1 MDINL
6 KLLMRLLNKIYLL
19 LFISL
24 SLGLKAQNYQER
36 QKQLEAQKISIKKEI
51 QQINNL
57 INDSR
62 KKSIGL
68 ADELE
73 DIQLKISVR
82 DRLIRINNSQVNNL
96 SNIISN
102 QNERI
107 ADLEVDLK
115 KLKDEYSKIVYSS
128 YKKRSS
134 EMKLMFLFASDNI
147 NQAFRRFQYFKQYSK
162 YRKEQANK
170 IVSLQEEISNNIDSL
185 DKRKIEKQ
193 NVVKENQS
201 VRQTLNQD
209 RIRQNNLYNN
219 LLKDQ
224 KNYAVEIQEKEKQAR
239 LIDNEIQKLI
249 RLAIAESNNNNN
261 SSNFALTPEGR
272 LISNNFQSN
281 KGRLPWPVREGI
293 ITRRFGTQPHP
304 VVRTTTINSNGISIA
319 TSANSIAYSV
329 FEGEVLSVYGFSGGN
344 PGVLIRHG
352 KYISNY
358 QNLSSIFVK
367 KGDKVMAND
376 EIGIVFTNESTGKTV
391 LKFNIFNELKPENPT
406 IWLAR

>member
-1 MDINL
+1 
-6 KLLMRLLNKIYLL
+6 MRLLNKIYLL
-19 LFISL
+19 LFITL

-62 KKSIGL
+62 KKSLGL

-96 SNIISN
+96 NNIISN
-102 QNERI
+102 QNDRI

-170 IVSLQEEISNNIDSL
+170 IVSLQEEISINIDSL

-201 VRQTLNQD
+201 VRQTLNKD
-209 RIRQNNLYNN
+209 RIRQNSLYNN

-272 LISNNFQSN
+272 LISSNFQSN

-319 TSANSIAYSV
+319 TSVNSIAYSV

-367 KGDKVMAND
+367 KGDKIMAND

>member
-1 MDINL
+1 
-6 KLLMRLLNKIYLL
+6 MRLLNKIYLL

-62 KKSIGL
+62 KKSRGL

-96 SNIISN
+96 NNIISN

-115 KLKDEYSKIVYSS
+115 KLKDEYSKIVFSS

-170 IVSLQEEISNNIDSL
+170 IVSLQEEIFNNIDSL

-209 RIRQNNLYNN
+209 RIQQNNLYNN

-272 LISNNFQSN
+272 LISSNFQSN
-281 KGRLPWPVREGI
+281 KGRLPWPVREGV

>member
-1 MDINL
+1 
-6 KLLMRLLNKIYLL
+6 MRLLNKIYLL

-62 KKSIGL
+62 KKSRGL

-96 SNIISN
+96 NNIISN

-115 KLKDEYSKIVYSS
+115 KLKEEYSKIVYSS

-209 RIRQNNLYNN
+209 RIQQNNLYNN

-272 LISNNFQSN
+272 LISSNFQSN
-281 KGRLPWPVREGI
+281 KGRLPWPVREGV

-376 EIGIVFTNESTGKTV
+376 EIGIIFTNESTGKTV

>member
-1 MDINL
+1 
-6 KLLMRLLNKIYLL
+6 MRLLNKIYLL

-36 QKQLEAQKISIKKEI
+36 QKQLESQKISIKKEI

-96 SNIISN
+96 NNIISN

-224 KNYAVEIQEKEKQAR
+224 KNYAVEIQEKENQAR

-272 LISNNFQSN
+272 LISSNFQSN

-319 TSANSIAYSV
+319 TSVNSIAYSV

>member
-1 MDINL
+1 
-6 KLLMRLLNKIYLL
+6 MRLLNKIYLL

-62 KKSIGL
+62 KKSRGL

-96 SNIISN
+96 NNIISN

-115 KLKDEYSKIVYSS
+115 KLKDEYSKIVFSS

-193 NVVKENQS
+193 KVVKENQS

-209 RIRQNNLYNN
+209 RIQQNNLYNN

-272 LISNNFQSN
+272 LISSNFQSN
-281 KGRLPWPVREGI
+281 KGRLPWPVREGV

-376 EIGIVFTNESTGKTV
+376 EIGIIFTNESTGKTV

>member
-1 MDINL
+1 
-6 KLLMRLLNKIYLL
+6 MRLLNKIYLL

-62 KKSIGL
+62 KKSRGL

-96 SNIISN
+96 NNIISN

-115 KLKDEYSKIVYSS
+115 KLKNEYSKIVYSS

-209 RIRQNNLYNN
+209 RIQQNNLYNN

-224 KNYAVEIQEKEKQAR
+224 KNYAVEIQEKEKQAK

-272 LISNNFQSN
+272 LISSNFQSN
-281 KGRLPWPVREGI
+281 KGRLPWPVREGV

>member
-1 MDINL
+1 
-6 KLLMRLLNKIYLL
+6 MRLLNKIYLL

-36 QKQLEAQKISIKKEI
+36 QKQLEAQKISINKEI

-62 KKSIGL
+62 KKSRGL

-96 SNIISN
+96 NNIISN

-162 YRKEQANK
+162 SRKEQANK
-170 IVSLQEEISNNIDSL
+170 IVSLQEEISKNIDSL

-209 RIRQNNLYNN
+209 RIQQNNLYNN

-272 LISNNFQSN
+272 LISSNFQSN
-281 KGRLPWPVREGI
+281 KGRLPWPVREGV

-391 LKFNIFNELKPENPT
+391 LKFNIFNELKAENPT

>member
-1 MDINL
+1 
-6 KLLMRLLNKIYLL
+6 MRLLNKIYLL

-62 KKSIGL
+62 KKSRGL

-96 SNIISN
+96 NNIISN

-209 RIRQNNLYNN
+209 RIQQKNLYNN

-272 LISNNFQSN
+272 LISSNFQSN
-281 KGRLPWPVREGI
+281 KGRLPWPVREGV

-391 LKFNIFNELKPENPT
+391 LKFNIFNELKPENPA

>member
-1 MDINL
+1 
-6 KLLMRLLNKIYLL
+6 MRLLNKIYLL

-24 SLGLKAQNYQER
+24 SLGVKAQNYQER

-62 KKSIGL
+62 KKSRGL

-96 SNIISN
+96 NNIISN

-115 KLKDEYSKIVYSS
+115 KLKDEYSKIVFSS

-209 RIRQNNLYNN
+209 RIQQNNLYNN

-272 LISNNFQSN
+272 LISSNFQSN
-281 KGRLPWPVREGI
+281 KGRLPWPVREGV

-376 EIGIVFTNESTGKTV
+376 EIGIIFTNESTGKTV

>member
-1 MDINL
+1 
-6 KLLMRLLNKIYLL
+6 MRLLNKIYLL

-62 KKSIGL
+62 KKSRGL

-96 SNIISN
+96 NNIISN

-209 RIRQNNLYNN
+209 RIRQNNLYKN

-272 LISNNFQSN
+272 LISSNFQSN
-281 KGRLPWPVREGI
+281 KGRLPWPVREGV

>member
-1 MDINL
+1 
-6 KLLMRLLNKIYLL
+6 MRLLNKIYLL

-62 KKSIGL
+62 KKSRGL

-96 SNIISN
+96 NNIISN

-115 KLKDEYSKIVYSS
+115 KLKDEYSKIVFSS

-193 NVVKENQS
+193 KVVKENQS

-209 RIRQNNLYNN
+209 RIQQNNLYNN

-272 LISNNFQSN
+272 LISSNFQSN
-281 KGRLPWPVREGI
+281 KGRLPWPVREGV

-391 LKFNIFNELKPENPT
+391 LKFNIFNELKPENPA

>member
-1 MDINL
+1 
-6 KLLMRLLNKIYLL
+6 MRLLNKIYLL

-62 KKSIGL
+62 KKSRGL

-96 SNIISN
+96 NNIISN

-201 VRQTLNQD
+201 VRPTLNQD
-209 RIRQNNLYNN
+209 RIQQNNLYNN

-272 LISNNFQSN
+272 LISSNFQSN
-281 KGRLPWPVREGI
+281 KGRLPWPVREGV